1 VNVVPY
7 PNQDVLYQDMV
18 SGRLD
23 ATLQDAI
30 MVDAGFL
37 KSAKGKGFAFAGNN
51 VVDAKTLGVGAA
63 IGLRKEDAD
72 LKKNIDKAL
81 AEIIADG
88 TYKKLEKKY
97 FSFSIY

>member
-1 VNVVPY
+1 MWFLT

-51 VVDAKTLGVGAA
+51 VGRCQNTRCRGCN
-63 IGLRKEDAD
+63 R
-72 LKKNIDKAL
+72 L
-81 AEIIADG
+81 A
-88 TYKKLEKKY
+88 
-97 FSFSIY
+97 